1 MTMRTIAVMSLKGG
15 SGKTTLSLNLAGA
28 AQRDGGPIVLADTD
42 PQHSLSEALALRG
55 PSAPYS
61 CVATALPKLFQF
73 KQECQRQG
81 ARFLII
87 DTPPVISADLSQAV
101 NFSDLCVVVARPT
114 ILDLSAAVKS
124 VRMVSRLNGRVMLLL
139 NQAPHARQGI
149 EAPIVRN
156 AMAALAEAGIPT
168 SPIIVRS
175 RAAYQYAA
183 WRGSSVL
190 EAGGDPAAEEEMLSL
205 WRVVE
210 ERIHQQPALGV
221 G

>member
-1 MTMRTIAVMSLKGG
+1 MTMRTLAVLSLKGG

-28 AQRDGGPIVLADTD
+28 AQRDGGPVVLADTD
-42 PQHSLSEALALRG
+42 PQHSLSEALAPRS
-55 PSAPYS
+55 PNAPYA

-81 ARFLII
+81 ARTLII

-101 NFSDLCVVVARPT
+101 NFADLCVVVARPT

-124 VRMVSRLNGRVMLLL
+124 VRMVSRLSGRVVLLL
-139 NQAPHARQGI
+139 NQAPHARQGV

-175 RAAYQYAA
+175 RAAFQYAA
-183 WRGSSVL
+183 SRGCSVV
-190 EAGGDPAAEEEMLSL
+190 EAGGDPAAEAEMLSL
-205 WRVVE
+205 WRHIQD
-210 ERIHQQPALGV
+210 RMQDQPALGV

>member
-1 MTMRTIAVMSLKGG
+1 MTMLTLTVLSLKGG

-28 AQRDGGPIVLADTD
+28 AQRDGGPIVLADAD
-42 PQHSLSEALALRG
+42 PQHSLSEALASRT

-61 CVATALPKLFQF
+61 CVSTALPKLFPF

-81 ARFLII
+81 ARMLII
-87 DTPPVISADLSQAV
+87 DTPPVISPDLSQAV

-114 ILDLSAAVKS
+114 LLDLNAAVKS
-124 VRMVSRLNGRVMLLL
+124 VRMVSRMNGRVVLLL

-168 SPIIVRS
+168 SPIIIRS

-183 WRGSSVL
+183 SRGCSVL
-190 EAGGDPAAEEEMLSL
+190 EAGGDPAAEDEMLSL
-205 WRVVE
+205 WRHIQDRMQE
-210 ERIHQQPALGV
+210 QPVLGV